1 MRAYG
6 GGGGETGGGVGGGL
20 FGEII
25 AFIVPLFGSV
35 AQIEIDSLYMVPFLS
50 LFSSEIREFFQ
61 NWFHWFDTVI
71 RWAWL
76 LSNQT
81 ISCFTNRIPMR
92 QKIPAN
98 HKRKDQ

>member
-1 MRAYG
+1 MNRWKSLRNEFTVDKLCKYVQINARNIHAMLRPHD
-6 GGGGETGGGVGGGL
+6 GL
-20 FGEII
+20 PVLI
-25 AFIVPLFGSV
+25 
-35 AQIEIDSLYMVPFLS
+35 LS
-50 LFSSEIREFFQ
+50 PT
-61 NWFHWFDTVI
+61 TVI

-92 QKIPAN
+92 QKIPEN

>member
-1 MRAYG
+1 M
-6 GGGGETGGGVGGGL
+6 
-20 FGEII
+20 
-25 AFIVPLFGSV
+25 
-35 AQIEIDSLYMVPFLS
+35 
-50 LFSSEIREFFQ
+50 
-61 NWFHWFDTVI
+61 VI

-98 HKRKDQ
+98 HKRKEGLCKRLTGWRRMADGGWRMADGGWRMADGGWRMADNKMRIIK

>member
-1 MRAYG
+1 MVTYSFQQHKTVSTNSPWAYIRDG
-6 GGGGETGGGVGGGL
+6 LLLEGFLRLRFGGL
-20 FGEII
+20 YSGGFSFGE
-25 AFIVPLFGSV
+25 L
-35 AQIEIDSLYMVPFLS
+35 
-50 LFSSEIREFFQ
+50 
-61 NWFHWFDTVI
+61 I

-92 QKIPAN
+92 EKIPAN